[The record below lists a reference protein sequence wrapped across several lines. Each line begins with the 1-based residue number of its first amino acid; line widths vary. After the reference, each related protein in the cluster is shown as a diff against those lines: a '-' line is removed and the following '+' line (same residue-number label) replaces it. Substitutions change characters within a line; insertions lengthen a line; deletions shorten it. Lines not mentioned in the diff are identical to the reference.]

1 MDALILAGG
10 ENRRFL
16 FHKGLAEICGSKII
30 EITSSLLKKH
40 FNKVWLST
48 NSPEIFFYLGLP
60 MIGDIVNF
68 RGPLTGIFSALACTG
83 AGELFVTACDM
94 PFISSEVINLI
105 KGSYSGQDAVIP
117 VFGGRPQPLLG
128 VYSNKTRGLMEEK
141 IKAKSMRIRDLLHDI
156 DVYYIE
162 EQEVLRVDPEGR
174 SFVNINTREDLQK
187 ATGGLKCLD

>member
-16 FHKGLAEICGSKII
+16 FHKGLAEIYGKKII

-48 NSPEIFFYLGLP
+48 NNPEIFFYLGLP
-60 MIGDIVNF
+60 MIGDIINF

-83 AGELFVTACDM
+83 APELFVTACDM
-94 PFISSEVINLI
+94 PFISDEVINLI
-105 KGSYSGQDAVIP
+105 KNSYKDQDAVIP
-117 VFGGRPQPLLG
+117 VFYGGPQPMLG
-128 VYSNKTRGLMEEK
+128 VYSNKIKDLMEK
-141 IKAKSMRIRDLLHDI
+141 RIKDKKRAMRDLLYDI
-156 DVYYIE
+156 NVYYIQ

-187 ATGGLKCLD
+187 ATGG

>member
-16 FHKGLAEICGSKII
+16 FHKGLAEIHGKKII

-48 NSPEIFFYLGLP
+48 NNPEIFFYLGLP
-60 MIGDIVNF
+60 MIGDIINF

-83 AGELFVTACDM
+83 APELFVTACDM
-94 PFISSEVINLI
+94 PFVSDEVINLV
-105 KGSYSGQDAVIP
+105 KYSYEGQDAVIP
-117 VFGGRPQPLLG
+117 VFHGNIEPLLG
-128 VYSNKTRGLMEEK
+128 VYSNKIKDRMEEILK
-141 IKAKSMRIRDLLHDI
+141 GGRRAIRDLLCDI
-156 DVYYIE
+156 NVYYIE

-187 ATGGLKCLD
+187 ATGG